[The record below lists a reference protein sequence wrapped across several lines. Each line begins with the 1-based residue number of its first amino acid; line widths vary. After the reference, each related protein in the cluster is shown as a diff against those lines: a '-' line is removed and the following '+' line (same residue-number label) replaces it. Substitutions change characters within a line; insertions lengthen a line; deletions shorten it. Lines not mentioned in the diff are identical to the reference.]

1 MAHQSLCPC
10 RLSLLVPNQGAA
22 AGAGTFLGPL
32 LPFFFNLAIAGPMTP
47 FFFLLDT
54 PELADADGG
63 VSDEGVAAAGVSAEE
78 VEDVVALLAFPLPV
92 AALYSAKA
100 KEAES
105 TRDRQFDSR
114 VVFEGRRRTT
124 VFRAEQA
131 VDLHV
136 QSFGLRVLLI
146 LRQSLSEA
154 HLLGELEEA
163 GLRLVRE
170 LREERGEWSAT
181 VHVNQS

>member
-1 MAHQSLCPC
+1 M
-10 RLSLLVPNQGAA
+10 
-22 AGAGTFLGPL
+22 
-32 LPFFFNLAIAGPMTP
+32 
-47 FFFLLDT
+47 
-54 PELADADGG
+54 
-63 VSDEGVAAAGVSAEE
+63 SAEE

-114 VVFEGRRRTT
+114 VVFERRRRTT

-146 LRQSLSEA
+146 L
-154 HLLGELEEA
+154 
-163 GLRLVRE
+163 
-170 LREERGEWSAT
+170 
-181 VHVNQS
+181 